1 MSRPYFNYSISDLES
16 EFQRHRQDGVVL
28 RRLVDELA
36 FRTSQR
42 ASQLTAD
49 VRRALS
55 AVDRA
60 PAASPRVPPAESRES
75 GTPPVQPSRQ
85 TSPIQEGPPAATYPT
100 RQPVPPITNKPAAV
114 CDAWTALEV
123 LSPPTFVREA
133 DLAPGRDPRG
143 VAVLGAGQLPWE
155 RGEKSRPKM
164 RLYYQVVLGSID
176 MEAAVRR
183 MLARYT
189 DTRVE
194 RPPTRGRAVLAVLIL
209 DSAGRPVAAPAAVIS
224 SFGWGVPHA
233 LRGELAGLAGWR
245 RAEQVL
251 VDGLDEQVRRLD
263 AEGEPL
269 ALRRADLT
277 RAYEWLVRALSIPA
291 DLVQPPSFA
300 IRSYENYRSSDPP
313 EPLLLN
319 SFFLG
324 DLATVRDT
332 VASGQATKTI
342 RQYLALERP
351 AVRPDLLHDVAALE
365 AAVAPGLTPVAR
377 WPGPGRHPLVLLQQ
391 AAVNL
396 ALHEVRESG
405 ILAVNGPPG
414 TGKTTLLRDLVAAVV
429 TQRAEAM
436 AAFDDPST
444 AFIHSGERLKAGSSW
459 LHLYRLDRRLKGFE
473 ILVASSNNK
482 AVENVSA
489 ELPGLK
495 AIAEDATNLRYFK
508 TVSDAL
514 REDDT
519 WGVAAAVLGNAA
531 NRSRFRQTFWWDK
544 EAGISTYLAEA
555 AGTPQV
561 VEIADPVT
569 GKTETR
575 RPRIV
580 DAEDPPHSHQEALRR
595 WRAAR
600 TAFLVAAKHS
610 RDHLKELSRI
620 REAVLR
626 LPALAAEE
634 TEAGYALAAG
644 QHAERHARARLTAAQ
659 EDAARARGMLAE
671 AERRLAEHD
680 RKRPGFF
687 ARLFRTRRA
696 RVWQET
702 RTPLVRKKEQ
712 VSAAE
717 AEAVRALAAA
727 EQALRD
733 AVEAR
738 ERAARA
744 LSEAAGRHNAAR
756 STVDA
761 ARTRLGGGLVD
772 PDFFTRDHALL
783 HKATPWIDA
792 RGQRLRDDVFVAA
805 MRLHRAFID
814 ASAKPLRHN
823 LGVLMNTL
831 GGSGLPTAEKE
842 AILPDLWSSLFLVV
856 PLVSTTF
863 ASVERMLGR
872 LPAETFGWLL
882 VDEAGQA
889 LPQAAVGALMR
900 ARSAVVVGDPIQI
913 EPVVVLPDTLTHAIC
928 RHFGVDPDRYNAPAA
943 SVQTLADAATP
954 YGAEFEGRHGSRSVG
969 VPLLVHRRCSEPMFG
984 ISNAV
989 AYEHLMVNAKG
1000 PAPSPIGVVLGPSRW
1015 IDIVG
1020 SAEEKWSPEEGAA
1033 VIDLLRRIQGA
1044 GVTPDLYL
1052 VTPFVIV
1059 ADQLRRL
1066 VRESGVLRAWTDD
1079 PVAWTRERIGTVHTV
1094 QGREAEAVIFVL
1106 GAPAPQQSGARSWA
1120 GSRPNVLNVAVTRA
1134 KERLYVMGNR
1144 RLWREAGLFR
1154 ELDGRIP

>member
-1 MSRPYFNYSISDLES
+1 
-16 EFQRHRQDGVVL
+16 
-28 RRLVDELA
+28 
-36 FRTSQR
+36 
-42 ASQLTAD
+42 
-49 VRRALS
+49 
-55 AVDRA
+55 
-60 PAASPRVPPAESRES
+60 
-75 GTPPVQPSRQ
+75 
-85 TSPIQEGPPAATYPT
+85 
-100 RQPVPPITNKPAAV
+100 
-114 CDAWTALEV
+114 
-123 LSPPTFVREA
+123 
-133 DLAPGRDPRG
+133 
-143 VAVLGAGQLPWE
+143 
-155 RGEKSRPKM
+155 
-164 RLYYQVVLGSID
+164 
-176 MEAAVRR
+176 
-183 MLARYT
+183 MLALYT
-189 DTRVE
+189 DTRTE
-194 RPPTRGRAVLAVLIL
+194 RPAARGRAVLAVLIL
-209 DSAGRPVAAPAAVIS
+209 DSAGRPVAAPAAAIS

-233 LRGELAGLAGWR
+233 LRGELARLAGWR
-245 RAEQVL
+245 TAENAL
-251 VDGLDEQVRRLD
+251 LDGLDEQVRRLD

-269 ALRRADLT
+269 SLRHADLT
-277 RAYEWLVRALSIPA
+277 RAYEWLVHALGLPA
-291 DLVQPPSFA
+291 DLVQPPNFA
-300 IRSYENYRSSDPP
+300 IRSYVNYRSDDPP

-332 VASGQATKTI
+332 LSSGRATRTI
-342 RQYLALERP
+342 RQYLNLERP
-351 AVRPDLLHDVAALE
+351 AVRPDLLHDRTALE
-365 AAVAPGLTPVAR
+365 AAVAPGLTPAAR

-396 ALHEVRESG
+396 ALHEVRDGG

-436 AAFDDPST
+436 AAFEDPSA

-459 LHLYRLDRRLKGFE
+459 LHLYRLDPRLKGFE

-489 ELPGLK
+489 ELPALK
-495 AIAEDATNLRYFK
+495 AIAEDAADLRYFK

-519 WGVAAAVLGNAA
+519 WGLAAAVLGNAA

-544 EAGISTYLAEA
+544 EAGMSTYLAEA

-561 VEIADPVT
+561 IQIPDPAT
-569 GKTETR
+569 GKTESR
-575 RPRIV
+575 RPRVV
-580 DAEDPPHSHQEALRR
+580 DAEDPPRNHPEALRR
-595 WRAAR
+595 WQAAR
-600 TAFLVAAKHS
+600 ASFRTTLEQS
-610 RDHLKELSRI
+610 RGHLRDLSRI
-620 REAVLR
+620 RETVLR
-626 LPALAAEE
+626 LPSLAAAE
-634 TEAGYALAAG
+634 TEAGYALSTA
-644 QHAERHARARLTAAQ
+644 QHAERHARGCIPAAQ
-659 EDAARARGMLAE
+659 EDAARARGALAD
-671 AERRLAEHD
+671 AERQLAEHD
-680 RKRPGFF
+680 GERPGFF

-696 RVWQET
+696 REWREI
-702 RTPLVRKKEQ
+702 RTPLARAKEQ
-712 VSAAE
+712 ARAAA
-717 AEAVRALAAA
+717 AEAVRVLSAA

-733 AVEAR
+733 AEDAR

-744 LSEAAGRHNAAR
+744 LDEAAARHTAAR
-756 STVDA
+756 REVDA
-761 ARTRLGGGLVD
+761 ARARIGQGLVD
-772 PDFFTRDHALL
+772 ADFLAQEHAQL
-783 HKATPWIDA
+783 HRATPWIDA

-831 GGSGLPTAEKE
+831 AGNGLPTPEKE
-842 AILPDLWSSLFLVV
+842 AILPDLWSSLFFVV

-900 ARSAVVVGDPIQI
+900 SRRAVVVGDPIQI

-928 RHFGVDPDRYNAPAA
+928 RHFGADPDRYNAPAA

-1000 PAPSPIGVVLGPSRW
+1000 PAPSPIGVALGPSHW
-1015 IDIVG
+1015 IDVVG

-1033 VIDLLRRIQGA
+1033 VMDLLRRVQEA
-1044 GVTPDLYL
+1044 GVTPDLYI

-1066 VRESGVLRAWTDD
+1066 VHDSGVLRAWTEDAH
-1079 PVAWTRERIGTVHTV
+1079 AWTRERIGTVHTV

-1106 GAPAPQQSGARSWA
+1106 GAPAPQQTGARSWA
-1120 GSRPNVLNVAVTRA
+1120 GGRPNLLNVALTRA
-1134 KERLYVMGNR
+1134 KERLYVIGNR